1 MLRSGCLSFQFNS
14 RNFGLL
20 SDCVSAA
27 RCVSKCRGHDFG
39 SHAAVELLPGTNNI
53 LSCGVGVFSHGYT
66 YVFLSSAAPPKKRRL
81 KR

>member
-1 MLRSGCLSFQFNS
+1 MLRSARLSFQFNS

-39 SHAAVELLPGTNNI
+39 SHAAVELLPGT
-53 LSCGVGVFSHGYT
+53 
-66 YVFLSSAAPPKKRRL
+66 
-81 KR
+81 